1 MNFSFDNANVPE
13 SSLDGKAQVLKPG
26 IYNVVTEKLETG
38 LSDKNQSPYIDW
50 TVKDSTGAI
59 VTQRYFVSTKVN
71 EGKKMSAWDVTS
83 SAFLILIM
91 AITKSTKEDAKA
103 KLNSMVEGITS
114 HDQLATKL
122 SALVIGKQFTIKI
135 NGKEVITSAGKK
147 FVRSEFGNFIFAE
160 AVGTNPSKLGK
171 PYVKQLHTT
180 PEPGSSIVEES
191 PLW

>member
-1 MNFSFDNANVPE
+1 MNFNFDNAELPVN
-13 SSLDGKAQVLKPG
+13 DKATVLKPG

-50 TVKDSTGAI
+50 TVKDDTGAV
-59 VTQRYFVSTKVN
+59 VTQRYFVSTTVN

-83 SAFLILIM
+83 SAFLMLIM
-91 AITKSTKEDAKA
+91 AITKLSKEEAKS
-103 KLNSMVEGITS
+103 KLNTMVTGITS

-122 SALVIGKQFTIKI
+122 SALVVGKPFTIKI
-135 NGKEVITSAGKK
+135 NGKEVITNTGKK
-147 FVRSEFGNFIFAE
+147 FVRSEFGNYTFAE
-160 AVGTNPSKLGK
+160 PIGTENSKLGK

-180 PEPGSSIVEES
+180 EDTTTTSVAEDK